1 MTAIL
6 RLRPER
12 LRELSLILVIALAV
26 LLFSFLIDDYLRGS
40 FFNRITTS
48 VAITAVLAAGQTI
61 VILTR
66 NIDLSVGSVVG
77 VTAYLTGEYLQ
88 SHPDTA
94 PLIAV
99 GLAVAIGAG
108 FGAINGVLVA
118 YGRVPAIIVTLGTL
132 AVYRTWL
139 INHAEAKTITAD
151 SLPDWLIKLP
161 NSTLFS
167 IGDLDVRT
175 VVAAAVV
182 LILCLQWTL
191 GNLKWGRSVYAVG
204 SNPDAA
210 TQAGLRVNRVV
221 LGAFVASGA
230 LAGLAGF
237 MFLSRFGTITV
248 VAGTGLELQSVA
260 AAVVG
265 GVNIFGGSGTL
276 FGALLGAVLINLL
289 DQSLLRVPQ
298 LSDFWRDA
306 VLGALILIAVAVDFV
321 LGKRLGRL
329 QVSRARREPSAGVP
343 PEQGAASDA

>member
-26 LLFSFLIDDYLRGS
+26 LLFSFLIDDYLSGS

-88 SHPDTA
+88 SHPDTT
-94 PLIAV
+94 PLLAV

-108 FGAINGVLVA
+108 LGAINGALVA
-118 YGRVPAIIVTLGTL
+118 YGRVPAIVVTLGTL
-132 AVYRTWL
+132 AIYRTWL
-139 INHAEAKTITAD
+139 INHAEAQTITAD
-151 SLPDWLIKLP
+151 SLPDWLIELP

-167 IGDLDVRT
+167 IGDLDIRT

-182 LILCLQWTL
+182 LILCLQLML
-191 GNLKWGRSVYAVG
+191 GNLKWGRWAYAVG
-204 SNPDAA
+204 SNPGASS
-210 TQAGLRVNRVV
+210 QAGLPVNRVV
-221 LGAFVASGA
+221 LGAFIASGA

-276 FGALLGAVLINLL
+276 VGALLGAVLINLL

-298 LSDFWRDA
+298 LSEFWRDA

-343 PEQGAASDA
+343 PEGAATDA

>member
-1 MTAIL
+1 MTAVL

-12 LRELSLILVIALAV
+12 LRELSLIVVIALAV
-26 LLFSFLIDDYLRGS
+26 LLFSFLIDDYLTGS

-88 SHPDTA
+88 SNPDAA
-94 PLIAV
+94 PA
-99 GLAVAIGAG
+99 LAVAIAVSIGAG
-108 FGAINGVLVA
+108 LGLINGVLVA
-118 YGRVPAIIVTLGTL
+118 YGRVPSIIVTLGTL
-132 AVYRTWL
+132 AIYRTWL

-151 SLPDWLIKLP
+151 SLPDWLIELP
-161 NSTLFS
+161 NSTLVS
-167 IGDLDVRT
+167 IGDLDIRT
-175 VVAAAVV
+175 VVAAVVV
-182 LILCLQWTL
+182 LILCLQVML
-191 GNLKWGRSVYAVG
+191 ANLKWGRWVYAVG

-210 TQAGLRVNRVV
+210 SQAGLPVNRVV

-289 DQSLLRVPQ
+289 DQSLLRVPG
-298 LSDFWRDA
+298 LSEFWRDA
-306 VLGALILIAVAVDFV
+306 VLGALILIAVTVDFV

-343 PEQGAASDA
+343 PQQGAASDA

>member
-12 LRELSLILVIALAV
+12 LRELSLIVVIALAV
-26 LLFSFLIDDYLRGS
+26 LLFSFLIDDYLSGS

-48 VAITAVLAAGQTI
+48 VAIIAVLAAGQTI

-77 VTAYLTGEYLQ
+77 VAAYLTGEYLQ
-88 SHPDTA
+88 SHQDTA
-94 PLIAV
+94 PVLAV
-99 GLAVAIGAG
+99 ALAVAIGAG
-108 FGAINGVLVA
+108 LGLINGALVA

-139 INHAEAKTITAD
+139 INHAEAQTITAD
-151 SLPDWLIKLP
+151 SLPDWLIELP
-161 NSTLFS
+161 NSTLVS
-167 IGDLDVRT
+167 IGDLDIRT
-175 VVAAAVV
+175 LVAAAVV
-182 LILCLQWTL
+182 LILCLQWML
-191 GNLKWGRSVYAVG
+191 GNLKSGRWVYAVG
-204 SNPDAA
+204 SNPAA
-210 TQAGLRVNRVV
+210 ASQAGLPVKRVV

-265 GVNIFGGSGTL
+265 GVNIFGGAGTL

-298 LSDFWRDA
+298 LSEFWRDA

-343 PEQGAASDA
+343 PEGAATDA

>member
-12 LRELSLILVIALAV
+12 LRELSLIVVIALAV
-26 LLFSFLIDDYLRGS
+26 LLFSFLIDDYLSGS

-48 VAITAVLAAGQTI
+48 VAIIAVLAAGQTI

-77 VTAYLTGEYLQ
+77 VAAYLTGEYLQ
-88 SHPDTA
+88 SHQDTA
-94 PLIAV
+94 PVLAV
-99 GLAVAIGAG
+99 ALAVAIGAG
-108 FGAINGVLVA
+108 LGLINGALVA

-139 INHAEAKTITAD
+139 INHAEAQTITAD
-151 SLPDWLIKLP
+151 SLPDWLIELP
-161 NSTLFS
+161 NSTLVS
-167 IGDLDVRT
+167 IGDLDIRT

-182 LILCLQWTL
+182 LILCLQWML
-191 GNLKWGRSVYAVG
+191 GNLKWGRWVYAVG
-204 SNPDAA
+204 SNPAA
-210 TQAGLRVNRVV
+210 ASQAGLPVNRVV

-248 VAGTGLELQSVA
+248 VGGT
-260 AAVVG
+260 
-265 GVNIFGGSGTL
+265 GTL

-298 LSDFWRDA
+298 VSEFWRDA
-306 VLGALILIAVAVDFV
+306 VLGALILIAVAVDFL

>member
-1 MTAIL
+1 MTAVL

-12 LRELSLILVIALAV
+12 LRELSLIVVIALAV
-26 LLFSFLIDDYLRGS
+26 LLFSFLIDDYLTGS

-88 SHPDTA
+88 SNPDTA
-94 PLIAV
+94 PALAV
-99 GLAVAIGAG
+99 AIAVAIGAG
-108 FGAINGVLVA
+108 LGLINGVLVA
-118 YGRVPAIIVTLGTL
+118 YGRVPSIVVTLGTL
-132 AVYRTWL
+132 AIYRTWL

-151 SLPDWLIKLP
+151 SLPDWLIELP
-161 NSTLFS
+161 NSTLVS
-167 IGDLDVRT
+167 IGDLDIRT
-175 VVAAAVV
+175 VVAAVVV
-182 LILCLQWTL
+182 LILCLQVML
-191 GNLKWGRSVYAVG
+191 ANLKWGRWVYAVG

-210 TQAGLRVNRVV
+210 SQAGLPVNRVV

-289 DQSLLRVPQ
+289 DQSLLRVPG
-298 LSDFWRDA
+298 LSEFWRDA
-306 VLGALILIAVAVDFV
+306 VLGALILIAVTVDFV

-343 PEQGAASDA
+343 PQQGAASDA

>member
-12 LRELSLILVIALAV
+12 LRELSLVVVIGLAV
-26 LLFSFLIDDYLRGS
+26 LLFSFLIDDYLSGS

-94 PLIAV
+94 PLLAV

-108 FGAINGVLVA
+108 LGAINGLLVA
-118 YGRVPAIIVTLGTL
+118 YGRVPSIIVTLGTL

-139 INHAEAKTITAD
+139 INHAEAQTITAD

-248 VAGTGLELQSVA
+248 VAGSGLELQSVA

-289 DQSLLRVPQ
+289 DQSLLRVPG
-298 LSDFWRDA
+298 LSEFWRDA
-306 VLGALILIAVAVDFV
+306 VLGALILIAVAVDFL

-329 QVSRARREPSAGVP
+329 QVSRARRQPSAGVP
-343 PEQGAASDA
+343 PEQGAASSA

>member
-191 GNLKWGRSVYAVG
+191 GNLKWGRSVYRSART
-204 SNPDAA
+204 PTPQPRPAC
-210 TQAGLRVNRVV
+210 
-221 LGAFVASGA
+221 AS
-230 LAGLAGF
+230 
-237 MFLSRFGTITV
+237 
-248 VAGTGLELQSVA
+248 
-260 AAVVG
+260 
-265 GVNIFGGSGTL
+265 
-276 FGALLGAVLINLL
+276 
-289 DQSLLRVPQ
+289 
-298 LSDFWRDA
+298 
-306 VLGALILIAVAVDFV
+306 IA
-321 LGKRLGRL
+321 
-329 QVSRARREPSAGVP
+329 
-343 PEQGAASDA
+343 

>member
-1 MTAIL
+1 MTAVL

-12 LRELSLILVIALAV
+12 LRELSLIVVIALAV
-26 LLFSFLIDDYLRGS
+26 LLFSFLIDDYLTGS

-94 PLIAV
+94 PV
-99 GLAVAIGAG
+99 LAVAIAVSIGAG
-108 FGAINGVLVA
+108 LGLINGALVA
-118 YGRVPAIIVTLGTL
+118 YGRVPSIIVTLGTL
-132 AVYRTWL
+132 AIYRTWL

-151 SLPDWLIKLP
+151 SLPDWLIELP
-161 NSTLFS
+161 NSTLVS
-167 IGDLDVRT
+167 IGDLDIRT
-175 VVAAAVV
+175 VVAAVVV
-182 LILCLQWTL
+182 LILCLQVML
-191 GNLKWGRSVYAVG
+191 ANLKWGRWVYAVG

-210 TQAGLRVNRVV
+210 SQAGLPVNRVV

-248 VAGTGLELQSVA
+248 VAGSGLELQSVA

-289 DQSLLRVPQ
+289 DQSLLRVPG
-298 LSDFWRDA
+298 LSEFWRDA
-306 VLGALILIAVAVDFV
+306 VLGALILIAVSVDFV

-343 PEQGAASDA
+343 PQQGAASDA